1 MTQAKDYIDESAAN
15 DLYGLFCERVKR
27 TPDSTA
33 YQYYDKIS
41 VQWESCTWADMAVQ
55 ISRWQ
60 EAMAKENYQ
69 PGDRVAVMLRN
80 CREWVMF
87 DQAALSLGLVVV
99 PLFVE
104 DRPENVAYIL
114 DNSGA
119 KFLLLEDNIHWK
131 RMCDVLQTLKG
142 VTRIL
147 TLEEISNSPV
157 DDDRL
162 ISAGEWLPDKPG
174 ELLKTNIEPDTLA
187 TIVYTSGTTG
197 RPKGV
202 MLTHRNIM
210 FDAQYGLEC
219 IDVYPDDT
227 MLSFL
232 PLSHMLERAV
242 GYYISIVA
250 GNTVA
255 YARSVQDL
263 AEDLLTIKPTVLISV
278 PRIYERVYNKIYEQ
292 LELKSPVAQKLF
304 RKAVATGWAS
314 FEHKQ
319 GRAGWTPSLLLNP
332 VLHKLV
338 GSKVMAKLGGRLR
351 FAICGGAALGE
362 DVAKTFIGL
371 GLNLMQGYGLTE
383 HAPIISVNRINDNDP
398 ASVGEPLPGVEV
410 RIGKE
415 GELQVRSPAVMPGY
429 WKNEEATKELIDDD
443 GWLASGDKVA
453 IRDKKIYITGRIKE
467 IIVMSNGEKVP
478 PSDMEMAIMMDP
490 LFEQVLLHGEG
501 QAFLCLLATF
511 NADVW
516 HEVASHNDMPTVL
529 NDAIDNDKFEKLL
542 LSRIADKITDFPA
555 YAKVRRVV
563 PCREPWTID
572 EGLLTPT
579 LKIRRKQ
586 ILEKYSTQVAELYKK

>member
-1 MTQAKDYIDESAAN
+1 MTQQKDYIDESAAT

-27 TPDSTA
+27 SPDKTA
-33 YQYYDKIS
+33 YRYFDKIS
-41 VQWESCTWADMAVQ
+41 VQWESCTWSDMANEV
-55 ISRWQ
+55 SRWQ
-60 EAMAKENYQ
+60 QAMAKEGYQ
-69 PGDRVAVMLRN
+69 TGDKVAVMLRN
-80 CREWVMF
+80 SREWVMF

-104 DRPENVAYIL
+104 DRPENVAYIME
-114 DNSGA
+114 NSGA

-131 RMCDVLQTLKG
+131 RMCSVLQTLKG

-147 TLEEISNSPV
+147 TLEEITNSPV
-157 DDDRL
+157 ADDRL
-162 ISAGEWLPDKPG
+162 ISAGEWLPEKPG
-174 ELLKTNIEPDTLA
+174 ELLNVTIEPDTLA

-197 RPKGV
+197 KPKGV

-210 FDAQYGLEC
+210 FDAQHGLMC

-232 PLSHMLERAV
+232 PLSHMLERAA

-250 GNTVA
+250 GCTVA

-263 AEDLLTIKPTVLISV
+263 AEDLLTIKPTVMVSV

-292 LELKSPVAQKLF
+292 LALKPPLAQKLF

-319 GRAGWTPSLLLNP
+319 GRAGWSPSLLLNP
-332 VLHKLV
+332 LLHKLV

-371 GLNLMQGYGLTE
+371 GLNLTQGYGLTE
-383 HAPIISVNRINDNDP
+383 HAPVIAVNRIDDNDP

-410 RIGKE
+410 RISKE

-429 WKNEEATKELIDDD
+429 WKNEEATKELIDAD
-443 GWLASGDKVA
+443 GWLATGDKVA
-453 IRDKKIYITGRIKE
+453 IRNKKVYITGRIKE

-478 PSDMEMAIMMDP
+478 PADIEMAIMMDP
-490 LFEQVLLHGEG
+490 LFEQVMLHGEG
-501 QAFLCLLATF
+501 KAFLCLLATL
-511 NADVW
+511 NPEVW
-516 HEVASHNDMPTVL
+516 REVASHNDMPTEL
-529 NDAIDNDKFEKLL
+529 NDAIDNDKFDKLIL
-542 LSRIADKITDFPA
+542 NRIAAKITEFPA

-563 PCREPWTID
+563 TCRDPWTID
-572 EGLLTPT
+572 EGLMTPT

-586 ILEKYSTQVAELYKK
+586 ILEKYADQVDALYKK

>member
-1 MTQAKDYIDESAAN
+1 MTQVKDYIDESAAS

-27 TPDSTA
+27 SPEKTA
-33 YQYYDKIS
+33 YHYFDKIS
-41 VQWESCTWADMAVQ
+41 VQWENCTWSDMAKEV
-55 ISRWQ
+55 SRWQ
-60 EAMAKENYQ
+60 QALAKEGYQ

-114 DNSGA
+114 ENSGA
-119 KFLLLEDNIHWK
+119 KFLLLEGDIHWK
-131 RMCDVLQTLKG
+131 RMCSVLHTLKG
-142 VTRIL
+142 ITRVL
-147 TLEEISNSPV
+147 TLEEISHTPV
-157 DDDRL
+157 EDDRL
-162 ISAGEWLPDKPG
+162 LSAGEWLAEKST
-174 ELLKTNIEPDTLA
+174 ELLQVTIEPDTLA

-210 FDAQYGLEC
+210 FDAQHGLMC

-232 PLSHMLERAV
+232 PLSHMLERAA
-242 GYYISIVA
+242 GYYIAIVA
-250 GNTVA
+250 GCAVA

-263 AEDLLTIKPTVLISV
+263 AEDLLTVKPTVMISV

-292 LELKSPVAQKLF
+292 LELKPPFAQKLF

-332 VLHKLV
+332 LLHKLV

-371 GLNLMQGYGLTE
+371 GLNLTQGYGLTE
-383 HAPIISVNRINDNDP
+383 HAPVIAVNKIDDNDP

-410 RIGKE
+410 RISNE

-429 WKNEEATKELIDDD
+429 WKNEEATKELIDEE
-443 GWLASGDKVA
+443 GWLATGDKVS

-467 IIVMSNGEKVP
+467 IIVMSNGEKMP
-478 PSDMEMAIMMDP
+478 PADMEMAIMMDP
-490 LFEQVLLHGEG
+490 LFEQVMLHGEG
-501 QAFLCLLATF
+501 KAFLCLLATL
-511 NADVW
+511 NPDVW
-516 HEVASHNDMPTVL
+516 REVASHNDMPAVL
-529 NDAIDNDKFEKLL
+529 NDAIDNSKFEKLIL
-542 LSRIADKITDFPA
+542 NRIADKITEFPA
-555 YAKVRRVV
+555 YAKVRRVIV
-563 PCREPWTID
+563 CREPWTID
-572 EGLLTPT
+572 EGLMTPT

-586 ILEKYSTQVAELYKK
+586 ILEKYTNQVDELYKK